1 MGVRELIVKIV
12 DHTATPYVV
21 CSIISF
27 FMLTP
32 FFWMLSSAFKTMS
45 ETFRSPPTYIPEDF
59 TLETMYE
66 AWMKAPVPTYVLNS
80 LYISLITTIIVI
92 TAATFTAYGLSQ
104 YSYKGSG
111 AVLGLFLFTRTIPPL
126 SLLLPYYL
134 ILMTLGLINTLTSV
148 ILYTI
153 YLCYP
158 LVVWILKGFFDAFP
172 RELIESALVD
182 GCSRTGAIFRIVL
195 PVAATGIFA
204 AAVISF
210 MWSWN
215 EFFAPYLFI
224 HSDELKPITVG
235 IYYFVGDELVYWN
248 FMCAGGIYAIIPS
261 LLFFLLAQRYIV
273 RGLTAG
279 ALKY

>member
-1 MGVRELIVKIV
+1 M
-12 DHTATPYVV
+12 
-21 CSIISF
+21 
-27 FMLTP
+27 
-32 FFWMLSSAFKTMS
+32 
-45 ETFRSPPTYIPEDF
+45 
-59 TLETMYE
+59 
-66 AWMKAPVPTYVLNS
+66 
-80 LYISLITTIIVI
+80 
-92 TAATFTAYGLSQ
+92 
-104 YSYKGSG
+104 
-111 AVLGLFLFTRTIPPL
+111 
-126 SLLLPYYL
+126 
-134 ILMTLGLINTLTSV
+134 
-148 ILYTI
+148 
-153 YLCYP
+153 
-158 LVVWILKGFFDAFP
+158 KGFFDAFP
-172 RELIESALVD
+172 REPIESALVD

-224 HSDELKPITVG
+224 HSDELKPVTVG

-248 FMCAGGIYAIIPS
+248 LMCSGGICAIMPS